1 VGILLYDLIAW
12 GWIWIII
19 STSWEHTRRLIH
31 QGGIFCGDIQ
41 QLPWPLEFSGK
52 SIRQDYTHFGGCHGH
67 MGFNTQS
74 WSSMTW
80 MGLTPHDF
88 GHLQIFINHI
98 LLVISPYYMFI
109 VRSPFSTAKSWKYP
123 PSLGEFSHLVIFAQA
138 LYFDASSRSYA
149 YRLWRSGCW
158 PKNGCVGC
166 HGSLQERRKNVWNI
180 QSYPLVN

>member
-1 VGILLYDLIAW
+1 MWRHTTIALTTGILRQEYSPRLHTLRRM
-12 GWIWIII
+12 
-19 STSWEHTRRLIH
+19 SWPHGFRGLTRAI
-31 QGGIFCGDIQ
+31 GVGD
-41 QLPWPLEFSGK
+41 P
-52 SIRQDYTHFGGCHGH
+52 RVT
-67 MGFNTQS
+67 MGFNKQS

-166 HGSLQERRKNVWNI
+166 HGFLQERRKNVWNI

>member
-1 VGILLYDLIAW
+1 MVYNSLPVKSGDFIVWYVLFPCLKASGIL
-12 GWIWIII
+12 
-19 STSWEHTRRLIH
+19 SRHHRLI
-31 QGGIFCGDIQ
+31 
-41 QLPWPLEFSGK
+41 
-52 SIRQDYTHFGGCHGH
+52 YTK
-67 MGFNTQS
+67 S

-166 HGSLQERRKNVWNI
+166 HGFLQERRKNVWNI